1 MAKDAEVQKV
11 GDDSKVEVLVNDKE
25 VVLEGARQTGESVK
39 KAATEQGLRI
49 GGDFVLGVELDDG
62 KTKPVE
68 EDEKIEVRA
77 GERFVAVEK
86 DAKADVSVNDKPV
99 ELAGA
104 LQTGAQVKRAAIE
117 QNVGIKEDFVLSIEL
132 GGGKTTL
139 VGNEEEIVVRT
150 GARFVAIDDDDN
162 S

>member
-1 MAKDAEVQKV
+1 MADNAEVKKV
-11 GDDSKVEVLVNDKE
+11 GDDSKVEVAVNDKP
-25 VVLEGARQTGESVK
+25 VVLEGARQTGASVK
-39 KAATEQGLRI
+39 KAAIEQGVKI

-62 KTKPVE
+62 KTKPVGD
-68 EDEKIEVRA
+68 DEKIEVCA

-86 DAKADVSVNDKPV
+86 DAKAEVLVNDKPV
-99 ELAGA
+99 ELVGA
-104 LQTGAQVKRAAIE
+104 EQTGAQVKQAAIE

-139 VGNEEEIVVRT
+139 VGDDEAIVVRT